1 MKDIKYAV
9 IGAGNGGQATAGYL
23 AAKGYEVRLFDFL
36 EENVAQLKKAGS
48 IELSGALDMT
58 GTPKLITGNLR
69 EVIEGADMI
78 IVVNPSTYHGKIAAE
93 CSKYITEDQ
102 VVLLHPA
109 STFGSFAFK
118 KALEESGFEKDI
130 TIGETNTLLFA
141 CRATAPGKVM
151 IGGVKDRLIA
161 AALPADQNDRLYSLI
176 GHAIPELVMGENV
189 FVTSMDNTNPLV
201 HPGPTLMNCNWA
213 ESGNRF
219 KYYHEG
225 IGETMGAFIERMD
238 RERIAIGEK
247 LGLELGRNIFSMY
260 MQYDTEYNTTGDSL
274 SEVFKKVDAYDSIYA
289 SADIRTRYIY
299 EDVPTGLIPF
309 VELGRLVG
317 CDVDSMNLV
326 VDMCCKVLNED
337 FWNMEESR
345 TLAKLGLEGMTAD
358 QIYEYAR
365 TGKK

>member
-1 MKDIKYAV
+1 MKKIKYAV

-36 EENVAQLKKAGS
+36 EDNVSKLKKVGS
-48 IELSGALDMT
+48 IELSGALEMT
-58 GTPKLITGNLR
+58 GTPKLISGNMQ
-69 EVIEGADMI
+69 EVIEGVDMV

-93 CSKYITEDQ
+93 CSKFITENQ

-109 STFGSFAFK
+109 STFGAFAFK
-118 KALEESGFEKDI
+118 KALEDNGCHKKI
-130 TIGETNTLLFA
+130 TIAETNTLLFA
-141 CRATAPGKVM
+141 CRATEMGKVM
-151 IGGVKDRLIA
+151 VGGVKDRLIA
-161 AALPADQNDRLYSLI
+161 AAFPADQNDRIYELI

-213 ESGNRF
+213 ESGFKF
-219 KYYHEG
+219 KYYHDG
-225 IGETMGAFIERMD
+225 IGETMGAFIEKMD

-247 LGLELGRNIFSMY
+247 MGLELGKNIYSMY
-260 MQYDTEYNTTGDSL
+260 MQYETEYDTVGANL

-289 SADIRTRYIY
+289 SSNIRSRYIY

-317 CDVDSMNLV
+317 CKVDSMNMV
-326 VDMCCKVLNED
+326 VEMCCQVLDED
-337 FWNMEESR
+337 FWNKEESR
-345 TLAKLGLEGMTAD
+345 TLAKLGLEGMSAE
-358 QIYEYAR
+358 QIYEYAK